1 MILINILLVLL
12 IFLILLDLCIK
23 KSPKSKLDLVPIN
36 YKIKKKDGLNELIID
51 FKITNKSKTKET
63 MVTNINFELDFFKS
77 KGNEYYQNLN
87 YQEDIYI
94 YEKNKEKNLN
104 NYWPTTIIMS
114 NSELFIRVVYKF
126 SNDNFRRKIKYVW
139 LKVFWEKYGHFG
151 ISKKKDCL
159 LINLDGQKQRPKEVF
174 EIPINKK
181 YHALAIKTDLLGC
194 FDNPV
199 NTVIEYCKEIA
210 EKNDILT
217 IGESPL
223 AIMQSR
229 YISPQNLEYSL
240 FSKALCYFFHPTSS
254 LATACGM
261 QLLINKIGITRIT
274 FALIVGF
281 LFKLVGI
288 KGMFY
293 RLTGSESSLIDDISG
308 TVIPYDKSIVMGPLN
323 ADLFCKE
330 VSKYLNIDVA
340 VVDVNDLGGVKVLA
354 SSNKKV
360 NKILKRNLISNPAG
374 NGDEKTPIVLIR
386 EKSK

>member
-12 IFLILLDLCIK
+12 IFLIISDLYIK
-23 KSPKSKLDLVPIN
+23 NSPKSKLNLVPIN

-51 FKITNKSKTKET
+51 LKINNKSKTKET
-63 MVTNINFELDFFKS
+63 MVSNINFELDFFKS
-77 KGNEYYQNLN
+77 KGNEYCENFN
-87 YQEDIYI
+87 YREDIYI
-94 YEKNKEKNLN
+94 YENNKIKNLH
-104 NYWPTTIIMS
+104 NYWPTTIIKS
-114 NSELFIRVVYKF
+114 NSELFVRIIYKF
-126 SNDNFRRKIKYVW
+126 SNNNFGKKVKYLW
-139 LKVFWEKYGHFG
+139 LKVFWENYGHFG
-151 ISKKKDCL
+151 ISKNNDCL
-159 LINLDGQKQRPKEVF
+159 LINLDGQKQRAKEVF
-174 EIPINKK
+174 EIPINNK
-181 YHALAIKTDLLGC
+181 YKAFAIKTDLLGC

-199 NTVIEYCKEIA
+199 NTVIEYCKGIV

-223 AIMQSR
+223 AIMQNR
-229 YISPQNLEYSL
+229 YIAPQNLEYSL

-261 QLLINKIGITRIT
+261 QLLINRIGVTRIT
-274 FALIVGF
+274 FALFVGF

-308 TVIPYDKSIVMGPLN
+308 TVTPYDKSIVMGPLN

-330 VSKYLNIDVA
+330 VSNYLNIDVA

-354 SSNKKV
+354 SSNKAV

-386 EKSK
+386 EKK

>member
-1 MILINILLVLL
+1 MILINILSVLL
-12 IFLILLDLCIK
+12 IFLILSDLYIK
-23 KSPKSKLDLVPIN
+23 KSPKSNLKLVPVN

-51 FKITNKSKTKET
+51 LKISNTSKTKET
-63 MVTNINFELDFFKS
+63 MVSNINFVLDFFKS
-77 KGNEYYQNLN
+77 KGNEYCQNLN

-94 YEKNKEKNLN
+94 HNNNKFKNLN
-104 NYWPTTIIMS
+104 NYWPTTIIKS
-114 NSELFIRVVYKF
+114 NSELSLRIIYKF
-126 SNDNFRRKIKYVW
+126 NNNNFRKKIKYLW
-139 LKVFWEKYGHFG
+139 LKVFWENYGHFG
-151 ISKKKDCL
+151 ISNKKDCI

-174 EIPINKK
+174 EIPLNNKYK
-181 YHALAIKTDLLGC
+181 SLAIKTDLLGC

-199 NTVIEYCKEIA
+199 DTVIEYCKGIV

-223 AIMQSR
+223 AIMQNR

-261 QLLINKIGITRIT
+261 QLLINKIGVTRIT
-274 FALIVGF
+274 FALFVGF
-281 LFKLVGI
+281 LFKLLGI
-288 KGMFY
+288 KGIFY

-308 TVIPYDKSIVMGPLN
+308 TVTPYDKSIVMGPLN

-330 VSKYLNIDVA
+330 VSNYLNIDVA

-354 SSNKKV
+354 SSNKAV

-386 EKSK
+386 EKK

>member
-12 IFLILLDLCIK
+12 IFLILSDLYIK
-23 KSPKSKLDLVPIN
+23 NSPKSKLNLVPIN
-36 YKIKKKDGLNELIID
+36 YRIKKKDNLNELIID
-51 FKITNKSKTKET
+51 LKIINTSKTKET
-63 MVTNINFELDFFKS
+63 MVSNINFELDFFKS
-77 KGNEYYQNLN
+77 KGNEYCQKLS

-94 YEKNKEKNLN
+94 YDKNRFNNLN
-104 NYWPTTIIMS
+104 NYWPTTIIKS
-114 NSELFIRVVYKF
+114 NSELYIRTIYTF
-126 SNDNFRRKIKYVW
+126 SNSNLREKIKYLW
-139 LKVFWEKYGHFG
+139 LKVIWENYGHFG
-151 ISKKKDCL
+151 ISKNKDCL
-159 LINLDGQKQRPKEVF
+159 LINLNGQKQRPKEVF
-174 EIPINKK
+174 EIPINNK
-181 YHALAIKTDLLGC
+181 YKAFAIKTDLLGC
-194 FDNPV
+194 FDDPV
-199 NTVIEYCKEIA
+199 NTVIDYCKGIV

-223 AIMQSR
+223 AIMQNR

-274 FALIVGF
+274 FALIIGF

-308 TVIPYDKSIVMGPLN
+308 TVTPYDKSIVMGPLN
-323 ADLFCKE
+323 ADSFCKE
-330 VSKYLNIDVA
+330 VSRHLNIDVA

-354 SSNKKV
+354 SSNKTV

-386 EKSK
+386 EKK

>member
-12 IFLILLDLCIK
+12 IFLILSDLYIK
-23 KSPKSKLDLVPIN
+23 NSPKSKLNIVPIN
-36 YKIKKKDGLNELIID
+36 YRIKKKDGLNELIID
-51 FKITNKSKTKET
+51 LKITNKSKTKET
-63 MVTNINFELDFFKS
+63 MVPNINFELDFFKS
-77 KGNEYYQNLN
+77 KGNEYCQNLN

-94 YEKNKEKNLN
+94 HNNNKIKNLN
-104 NYWPTTIIMS
+104 NYWPTTIIKS
-114 NSELFIRVVYKF
+114 NSELFVRIIYKF
-126 SNDNFRRKIKYVW
+126 SNDNFRKRIKYLW
-139 LKVFWEKYGHFG
+139 LKVFWENYGHFG
-151 ISKKKDCL
+151 ISNKKDCL
-159 LINLDGQKQRPKEVF
+159 LINLDGQKQRTKEVF
-174 EIPINKK
+174 EIPINNK
-181 YHALAIKTDLLGC
+181 YNALAIKTDLLGC
-194 FDNPV
+194 FDDPV
-199 NTVIEYCKEIA
+199 NTVIKYCEGIV

-223 AIMQSR
+223 AIMQNR

-261 QLLINKIGITRIT
+261 QLLINRIGLTRIT
-274 FALIVGF
+274 FSLIVGF

-308 TVIPYDKSIVMGPLN
+308 TVTPYDKSIVMGPLN

-354 SSNKKV
+354 SSNKTV

-374 NGDEKTPIVLIR
+374 NGDEKTPIVLLR
-386 EKSK
+386 EKK